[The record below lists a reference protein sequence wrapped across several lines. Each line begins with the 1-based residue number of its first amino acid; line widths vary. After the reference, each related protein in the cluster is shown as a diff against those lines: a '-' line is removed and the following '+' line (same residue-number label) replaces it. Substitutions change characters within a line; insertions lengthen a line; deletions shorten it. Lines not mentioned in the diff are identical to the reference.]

1 MDYNKAIVITGTS
14 TGIGKACALHLDKVG
29 FKVYAGVRK
38 QADGDNLKKDASER
52 LTPIIFDVTDVE
64 SIRAAVTIIEKETGG
79 NVFGLINNAGKG
91 RGGALEVTPVAEIH
105 KLMEVNVIGL
115 MAMTQAFI
123 PMLRKG
129 KGRIINI
136 GSTSSLLAFPGASA
150 YSASKFAVRA
160 ITDSL
165 RLELKPFGMSV
176 ILVAPGA
183 VESEIWDKG
192 KAYKEKLRK
201 TVKPEIA
208 QLYAPLIKFGDKLN
222 DELKK
227 IPADEVAK
235 SVAHAFTSKKP
246 KRYYI
251 VGNDAKG
258 AAKAAKL
265 PKGFLDWIILKRI
278 QKLGN
283 EFRTLTNQT
292 SIKTP
297 NLDELCR

>member
-1 MDYNKAIVITGTS
+1 MANNKSIVITGTS
-14 TGIGKACALHLDKVG
+14 TGIGKACALHLDKLG
-29 FKVYAGVRK
+29 FNVYAGVRK
-38 QADGDNLKKDASER
+38 QADGDNIKSEASDR
-52 LTPIIFDVTDVE
+52 LTPITLDVTDAE
-64 SIRAAVTIIEKETGG
+64 SISAAAGIVGEKTGG
-79 NVFGLINNAGKG
+79 NVFGLINNAGIG
-91 RGGALEVTPVAEIH
+91 LGGALEVTPVNEIR
-105 KLMEVNVIGL
+105 KLMEVNVVGL
-115 MAMTQAFI
+115 FAVTQTFI

-129 KGRIINI
+129 RGRIVNI
-136 GSTSSLLAFPGASA
+136 GSTSSLLAFPGASV
-150 YSASKFAVRA
+150 YCASKFAVRA

-165 RLELKPFGMSV
+165 RIELKPFDMKV

-183 VESEIWDKG
+183 IESEIWEKG

-208 QLYAPLIKFGDKLN
+208 QLYAPLIKVGDKLN

-235 SVAHAFTSKKP
+235 AVAHAFTSKKP

-265 PKGFLDWIILKRI
+265 PKGLMDWIILKRI
-278 QKLGN
+278 QKLG
-283 EFRTLTNQT
+283 
-292 SIKTP
+292 K
-297 NLDELCR
+297 

>member
-1 MDYNKAIVITGTS
+1 MVNNKAIVITGTS
-14 TGIGKACALHLDKVG
+14 TGIGKACALYLDKMG
-29 FKVYAGVRK
+29 YIVYAGVRK
-38 QADGDNLKKDASER
+38 QADGDNLKKEASER
-52 LTPIIFDVTDVE
+52 LTPVILDVTDE
-64 SIRAAVTIIEKETGG
+64 NSIIKAAGIIEKETDG
-79 NVFGLINNAGKG
+79 NLFGLINNAGIG
-91 RGGALEVTPVAEIH
+91 RGGALEVTPVAEIR
-105 KLMEVNVIGL
+105 KLMAVNVIGL
-115 MAMTQAFI
+115 MAVTQAFI

-165 RLELKPFGMSV
+165 RVELKPFGMSV

-183 VESEIWDKG
+183 VESEIWEKG
-192 KAYKEKLRK
+192 KAYKKELYK
-201 TVKPEIA
+201 TIRPEIS
-208 QLYAPLIKFGDKLN
+208 QLYAPLIKFGDKMN

-235 SVAHAFTSKKP
+235 AVTHAFTSKKP

-265 PKGFLDWIILKRI
+265 PKGLMDRIILKRI
-278 QKLGN
+278 QKLG
-283 EFRTLTNQT
+283 Q
-292 SIKTP
+292 
-297 NLDELCR
+297 

>member
-1 MDYNKAIVITGTS
+1 MENNKAIVITGTS
-14 TGIGKACALHLDKVG
+14 TGIGKACALHLDKLG
-29 FKVYAGVRK
+29 FNVYAGVRK
-38 QADGDNLKKDASER
+38 QADGDNLKKEASEN
-52 LTPIIFDVTDVE
+52 LTPVILDVSDTE
-64 SIRAAVTIIEKETGG
+64 SINAAAGVIEKETGG
-79 NVFGLINNAGKG
+79 NVFGLINNAGIG
-91 RGGALEVTPVAEIH
+91 RGGALEVTPVAEIR
-105 KLMEVNVIGL
+105 KLMEINVIGL

-123 PMLRKG
+123 PMLREA

-136 GSTSSLLAFPGASA
+136 GSTSSMLAFPGASA

-235 SVAHAFTSKKP
+235 AVAHAFTSKKP

-265 PKGFLDWIILKRI
+265 PKGLMDWIILKRI
-278 QKLGN
+278 QKLG
-283 EFRTLTNQT
+283 
-292 SIKTP
+292 K
-297 NLDELCR
+297 